1 MMFLNAEHVARY
13 EQIKEFLKPI
23 VAVLPESYNGIP
35 IPKDTFLNLF
45 KEKEIEDAFVY
56 IETVLR
62 AFYESGRVPVL
73 IVDELQVIGI

>member
-1 MMFLNAEHVARY
+1 
-13 EQIKEFLKPI
+13 LK
-23 VAVLPESYNGIP
+23 
-35 IPKDTFLNLF
+35 LF
-45 KEKEIEDAFVY
+45 KEKEIKDAFVY